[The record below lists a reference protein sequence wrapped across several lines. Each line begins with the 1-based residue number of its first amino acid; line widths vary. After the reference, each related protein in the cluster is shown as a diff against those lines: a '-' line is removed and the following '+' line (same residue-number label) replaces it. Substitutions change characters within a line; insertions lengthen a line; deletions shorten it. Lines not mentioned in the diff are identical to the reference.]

1 MMTLFKKNLIEK
13 SKNIFSSLTA
23 MAKDLEQVNT
33 EIAAEETKKAQE
45 IARLEQEAL
54 ELKETK
60 FKNTNLINNIN
71 ALFE

>member
-1 MMTLFKKNLIEK
+1 MTLFKKNLIEK